1 MKPLLNILE
10 FIIVQV
16 FFFVLGCI
24 AHHLIAC

>member
-24 AHHLIAC
+24 VHHLIA